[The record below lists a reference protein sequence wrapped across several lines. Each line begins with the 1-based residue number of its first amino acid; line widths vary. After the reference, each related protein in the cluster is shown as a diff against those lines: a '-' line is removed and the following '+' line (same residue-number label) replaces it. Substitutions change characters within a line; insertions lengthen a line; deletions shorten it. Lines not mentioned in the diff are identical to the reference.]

1 MEYIT
6 MVGVFGPELID
17 RLSREWKMPKNFMFI
32 SSPGERFSYKVEELG
47 GVRLI
52 L

>member
-1 MEYIT
+1 MEGIFNPDT
-6 MVGVFGPELID
+6 IEQ
-17 RLSREWKMPKNFMFI
+17 LSKKWKIPKNFMFI
-32 SSPGERFSYKVEELG
+32 SSPGEKFSYKVEELG